1 MDEKKQNKTGIMI
14 LLAMVAAMGFL
25 AATEGWLRVSECGEV
40 LPGELPPSAV
50 EETGDWDTG
59 SVNEYPGIIRFH
71 VIANSDKQED
81 QQIKYMVRDEVF
93 RKLENALTRKLLQE
107 EARVSAEASE
117 PAAKKESAAQDAEAV
132 FLQGKRVRRQDSE
145 AGSARPGSAAQAEIS
160 RAYIREHLPE
170 IETWARECLRAS
182 GCAYTASARYGVCA
196 IPAKNYDDLY
206 FPAGNYEALTITI
219 GEGAGQNW
227 WCVIFPPLC
236 MVDAA
241 DSAYRDSF
249 HIDAQGRLVLKSKI
263 RELLDRAS

>member
-145 AGSARPGSAAQAEIS
+145 AGSASARKPLSRQRKKKARHRPKSAARIS
-160 RAYIREHLPE
+160 ESICRKLRVGRGNVCARAGAPIRQV
-170 IETWARECLRAS
+170 RD
-182 GCAYTASARYGVCA
+182 TASARFRPKTMMTS
-196 IPAKNYDDLY
+196 ISP
-206 FPAGNYEALTITI
+206 
-219 GEGAGQNW
+219 
-227 WCVIFPPLC
+227 
-236 MVDAA
+236 
-241 DSAYRDSF
+241 
-249 HIDAQGRLVLKSKI
+249 QGIMR
-263 RELLDRAS
+263 R

>member
-40 LPGELPPSAV
+40 LPGELPPSAA

-117 PAAKKESAAQDAEAV
+117 PAAKKESAV
-132 FLQGKRVRRQDSE
+132 
-145 AGSARPGSAAQAEIS
+145 QAEIS

>member
-107 EARVSAEASE
+107 EARVSAEA
-117 PAAKKESAAQDAEAV
+117 V

-145 AGSARPGSAAQAEIS
+145 AGSARPGSVAQAEIS
-160 RAYIREHLPE
+160 RAYIREHLPK

>member
-40 LPGELPPSAV
+40 LPGELPPSAA

-107 EARVSAEASE
+107 EARVSAEA
-117 PAAKKESAAQDAEAV
+117 
-132 FLQGKRVRRQDSE
+132 
-145 AGSARPGSAAQAEIS
+145 GSARLGSVAQVEIS

-170 IETWARECLRAS
+170 IESWARECLRAS

-227 WCVIFPPLC
+227 WCVVFPPLC

>member
-1 MDEKKQNKTGIMI
+1 MDEKKQKKTGIMI
-14 LLAMVAAMGFL
+14 LLAMVAA
-25 AATEGWLRVSECGEV
+25 TEGWLRGSECGEV
-40 LPGELPPSAV
+40 LPGELPPSVA
-50 EETGDWDTG
+50 EETVDWETG

-117 PAAKKESAAQDAEAV
+117 PAAKKESAAQV
-132 FLQGKRVRRQDSE
+132 
-145 AGSARPGSAAQAEIS
+145 EIS

-170 IETWARECLRAS
+170 IETWARECLRAN

-227 WCVIFPPLC
+227 WCVVFPPLC

>member
-40 LPGELPPSAV
+40 LPGELPPSAA
-50 EETGDWDTG
+50 EENGDWDTG

-117 PAAKKESAAQDAEAV
+117 PAAKKESV
-132 FLQGKRVRRQDSE
+132 
-145 AGSARPGSAAQAEIS
+145 AQAEIS

-170 IETWARECLRAS
+170 IGTWARECLRAS

>member
-40 LPGELPPSAV
+40 LPGELPPSAA

-145 AGSARPGSAAQAEIS
+145 AGSARPGSVAQAETAARIS
-160 RAYIREHLPE
+160 ESICRKLSPGRGNVCARAGAPIRQV
-170 IETWARECLRAS
+170 RD
-182 GCAYTASARYGVCA
+182 TASARFRPKTMMTS
-196 IPAKNYDDLY
+196 ISP
-206 FPAGNYEALTITI
+206 
-219 GEGAGQNW
+219 
-227 WCVIFPPLC
+227 
-236 MVDAA
+236 
-241 DSAYRDSF
+241 
-249 HIDAQGRLVLKSKI
+249 QGIMR
-263 RELLDRAS
+263 R

>member
-1 MDEKKQNKTGIMI
+1 MDEKKQKKTGIMI

-25 AATEGWLRVSECGEV
+25 AATEGWLRGSECGEV
-40 LPGELPPSAV
+40 LPGELPPSAA

-93 RKLENALTRKLLQE
+93 RKLENALTRKLVQE

-117 PAAKKESAAQDAEAV
+117 PAAKKESAAQAV
-132 FLQGKRVRRQDSE
+132 
-145 AGSARPGSAAQAEIS
+145 IS

-170 IETWARECLRAS
+170 IETWARECLRAN

>member
-1 MDEKKQNKTGIMI
+1 MDEKKQKKTGIMI

-25 AATEGWLRVSECGEV
+25 AATEGWLRGSECGEV
-40 LPGELPPSAV
+40 LPGELPPSAA
-50 EETGDWDTG
+50 EETVDWETG
-59 SVNEYPGIIRFH
+59 SVNEYPGVIRFH

-117 PAAKKESAAQDAEAV
+117 PEAKKE
-132 FLQGKRVRRQDSE
+132 
-145 AGSARPGSAAQAEIS
+145 SAAQAEIS

-170 IETWARECLRAS
+170 IETWARECLRAN

-227 WCVIFPPLC
+227 WCVVFPPLC

>member
-1 MDEKKQNKTGIMI
+1 MEEKKQKKTGIMI

-25 AATEGWLRVSECGEV
+25 AATEGWLRVSECGEA
-40 LPGELPPSAV
+40 LPGELPPSVA
-50 EETGDWDTG
+50 EETGEWDTG

-81 QQIKYMVRDEVF
+81 QEIKYMVRDEVF

-107 EARVSAEASE
+107 AARVSAEASE
-117 PAAKKESAAQDAEAV
+117 PAAKKEN
-132 FLQGKRVRRQDSE
+132 
-145 AGSARPGSAAQAEIS
+145 AAQAKIS

-170 IETWARECLRAS
+170 IEGWARECLRAS

-236 MVDAA
+236 MVDVA

>member
-1 MDEKKQNKTGIMI
+1 MDEKKQKKTGIMI

-25 AATEGWLRVSECGEV
+25 AATEGWLRGSECGEV
-40 LPGELPPSAV
+40 LPGELPPSAA
-50 EETGDWDTG
+50 EETVDWETG

-117 PAAKKESAAQDAEAV
+117 PAAKKESAAQAV
-132 FLQGKRVRRQDSE
+132 
-145 AGSARPGSAAQAEIS
+145 IS
-160 RAYIREHLPE
+160 RAYIREHLTE
-170 IETWARECLRAS
+170 IETWARECLRAN

>member
-1 MDEKKQNKTGIMI
+1 MDEKKQKKTGIMI

-25 AATEGWLRVSECGEV
+25 AATEGWLRGSECGEV
-40 LPGELPPSAV
+40 LPGELPPSVA
-50 EETGDWDTG
+50 EETVDWETG

-117 PAAKKESAAQDAEAV
+117 PAAKIE
-132 FLQGKRVRRQDSE
+132 
-145 AGSARPGSAAQAEIS
+145 SAAQAEIS

-170 IETWARECLRAS
+170 IETWARECLRAN

>member
-40 LPGELPPSAV
+40 LPGELPPSAA

-107 EARVSAEASE
+107 EARGRVAWHR
-117 PAAKKESAAQDAEAV
+117 PKSAA
-132 FLQGKRVRRQDSE
+132 RISE
-145 AGSARPGSAAQAEIS
+145 SICRKLRPGRGNVCA
-160 RAYIREHLPE
+160 RAGAPIRQV
-170 IETWARECLRAS
+170 RD
-182 GCAYTASARYGVCA
+182 TASARFWPKTMMTS
-196 IPAKNYDDLY
+196 ISP
-206 FPAGNYEALTITI
+206 
-219 GEGAGQNW
+219 
-227 WCVIFPPLC
+227 
-236 MVDAA
+236 
-241 DSAYRDSF
+241 
-249 HIDAQGRLVLKSKI
+249 QGIMR
-263 RELLDRAS
+263 R

>member
-1 MDEKKQNKTGIMI
+1 M
-14 LLAMVAAMGFL
+14 
-25 AATEGWLRVSECGEV
+25 
-40 LPGELPPSAV
+40 
-50 EETGDWDTG
+50 
-59 SVNEYPGIIRFH
+59 
-71 VIANSDKQED
+71 
-81 QQIKYMVRDEVF
+81 
-93 RKLENALTRKLLQE
+93 
-107 EARVSAEASE
+107 
-117 PAAKKESAAQDAEAV
+117 
-132 FLQGKRVRRQDSE
+132 
-145 AGSARPGSAAQAEIS
+145 AQAEIS

-170 IETWARECLRAS
+170 IESWARECLRAS

-249 HIDAQGRLVLKSKI
+249 HIGAQGRLVLKSKI

>member
-40 LPGELPPSAV
+40 LPGELPPSAA

-107 EARVSAEASE
+107 EARVSA
-117 PAAKKESAAQDAEAV
+117 V
-132 FLQGKRVRRQDSE
+132 NRQRS
-145 AGSARPGSAAQAEIS
+145 
-160 RAYIREHLPE
+160 
-170 IETWARECLRAS
+170 T
-182 GCAYTASARYGVCA
+182 
-196 IPAKNYDDLY
+196 
-206 FPAGNYEALTITI
+206 
-219 GEGAGQNW
+219 
-227 WCVIFPPLC
+227 
-236 MVDAA
+236 
-241 DSAYRDSF
+241 
-249 HIDAQGRLVLKSKI
+249 
-263 RELLDRAS
+263 LL

>member
-145 AGSARPGSAAQAEIS
+145 AGSARPGSVAQAEIS

-170 IETWARECLRAS
+170 IESWARECLRAS
-182 GCAYTASARYGVCA
+182 GCAYTASARYGKCA
-196 IPAKNYDDLY
+196 IRRL
-206 FPAGNYEALTITI
+206 
-219 GEGAGQNW
+219 
-227 WCVIFPPLC
+227 
-236 MVDAA
+236 
-241 DSAYRDSF
+241 RDSG
-249 HIDAQGRLVLKSKI
+249 QKL
-263 RELLDRAS
+263 

>member
-1 MDEKKQNKTGIMI
+1 MDEKKQKKTGIMI

-25 AATEGWLRVSECGEV
+25 AATEGWLRGSECGEV
-40 LPGELPPSAV
+40 LPGELPPSAA
-50 EETGDWDTG
+50 EETVDWETG

-117 PAAKKESAAQDAEAV
+117 PAAKKESAAQAV
-132 FLQGKRVRRQDSE
+132 
-145 AGSARPGSAAQAEIS
+145 IS

>member
-1 MDEKKQNKTGIMI
+1 MDEKKQKKTGIMI

-117 PAAKKESAAQDAEAV
+117 PAAKKESAAQV
-132 FLQGKRVRRQDSE
+132 
-145 AGSARPGSAAQAEIS
+145 EIS

-170 IETWARECLRAS
+170 IETWARECLRAN

-227 WCVIFPPLC
+227 WCVLFPPLC

>member
-14 LLAMVAAMGFL
+14 LLAMIAAMGFL

-40 LPGELPPSAV
+40 LPGELPPSAA

-117 PAAKKESAAQDAEAV
+117 PAAKKESAAQV
-132 FLQGKRVRRQDSE
+132 
-145 AGSARPGSAAQAEIS
+145 EIS

-170 IETWARECLRAS
+170 IETWARECLLAS

>member
-25 AATEGWLRVSECGEV
+25 AATEGWLRDSECGEV
-40 LPGELPPSAV
+40 LPGELPPSAA
-50 EETGDWDTG
+50 EETVDWDTG

-107 EARVSAEASE
+107 EARVSAEVSE
-117 PAAKKESAAQDAEAV
+117 PAAKKESAV
-132 FLQGKRVRRQDSE
+132 
-145 AGSARPGSAAQAEIS
+145 QAEIS

-170 IETWARECLRAS
+170 IETWARECLRAN

-227 WCVIFPPLC
+227 WCVVFPPLC